1 MKALPFYMCDTVQI
15 NDSENET
22 TQTLVYPS
30 QTQDDI
36 FDCFKN
42 KGLHFIHINA
52 RSMFYKLPE
61 LEYIANKTKAAIL
74 SITESWL
81 DSSFT
86 NNSIKIEGYNIL
98 RRDRETHAGGVC
110 MYIRSDLV
118 YNPREDLQNDNLE
131 DLWIELLLPKT
142 KPILIGT
149 CYRAPKNTKLKECL
163 ENTVSKLSADC
174 DTVILGD
181 FNYCLIKNKK
191 NDMTKILGM
200 NGFTQLVKNPTLV
213 N

>member
-1 MKALPFYMCDTVQI
+1 MKALPFYMCDTVQT
-15 NDSENET
+15 NDNENET

-74 SITESWL
+74 SITETWL

-98 RRDRETHAGGVC
+98 RRDREIHAGGYVC
-110 MYIRSDLV
+110 IYVQIW
-118 YNPREDLQNDNLE
+118 P
-131 DLWIELLLPKT
+131 IIPGKICKT
-142 KPILIGT
+142 I
-149 CYRAPKNTKLKECL
+149 
-163 ENTVSKLSADC
+163 
-174 DTVILGD
+174 
-181 FNYCLIKNKK
+181 
-191 NDMTKILGM
+191 
-200 NGFTQLVKNPTLV
+200 TLRIYG
-213 N
+213 